1 LFSQRPQPSIHQA
14 IGFSGAIY
22 VFRRVLG
29 NPPVQAPETE
39 RGKMSILRSLVSV
52 FIVLAFSFVISLSI
66 QAQPQPNRNNTR
78 QVGNVLQRLER
89 SSSRFRNSLNVALVQ
104 GSVDQ
109 TLPQNDISTFQSGL
123 DLATK
128 QFRDQFTRRLA
139 VAADVERILQ
149 KASPINS
156 FITQNTLNPRV
167 KNDWTS
173 VRTDLNT
180 LATLYAVS
188 SQWNQLTPMK
198 VDANGSF
205 RLSESELNQIIQRV
219 ENGGDTFRVSLTDAF
234 FLRPYDRTRSEGN
247 MNDALRGFKKATD
260 QLRIRFD
267 ARQLVTDDVRRLLDQ
282 ATPLDIFMRDTT
294 LTDRVESDWSTL
306 RGDLSVLASAYDVAP
321 SWGNS
326 PIASSGNKSTNR
338 LTGTFRLDSSRSD
351 NPRDKVQRATQNLR
365 TDERQEVADQIQAR
379 LESPEMLM
387 IERRGT
393 TMTIASSLAPKSTFE
408 ADGRERQE
416 QLPNSSSTK
425 VTVTLR
431 GEQLIVSS
439 NGYKENDF
447 DVTFDASEN
456 DRSLRVRRQIYS
468 GKLTQP
474 VVVDSVYYRT
484 AEVAQWSI
492 HNDSRPVLGNASAT
506 SGEFI
511 VRDGETLVA
520 ILNNDLATKLSQQ
533 GDLFTMTVRD
543 PSQFEGAVIEGTV
556 GSVDQ
561 GGRLTGRSGMSLNF
575 EKIRLR
581 NGETYKFSG
590 VLGNVRLLNGD
601 IVKVDNEGSA
611 QGRNQTTQ
619 TIQRAGIATA
629 VGAIIGAIA
638 GGGKG
643 AAIGGVIGAAGGA
656 GTVFIQGKD
665 NLELPV
671 GTELTIRASGPR

>member
-1 LFSQRPQPSIHQA
+1 
-14 IGFSGAIY
+14 
-22 VFRRVLG
+22 
-29 NPPVQAPETE
+29 
-39 RGKMSILRSLVSV
+39 MSILKSIVSV
-52 FIVLAFSFVISLSI
+52 FSLLAFSLVIGVGI
-66 QAQPQPNRNNTR
+66 QAQQQTNRNNTR
-78 QVGNVLQRLER
+78 AVSNMLQRLER
-89 SSSRFRNSLNVALVQ
+89 SSSRFRNSLNLALVE

-109 TLPQNDISTFQSGL
+109 TQPQNDVSTFESGFE
-123 DLATK
+123 LAIK

-139 VAADVERILQ
+139 VATDVESILQ

-156 FITQNTLNPRV
+156 FIIQNHLNPRV

-180 LATLYAVS
+180 LANAYGVS
-188 SQWNQLTPMK
+188 WQWNQLTPMK

-205 RLSESELNQIIQRV
+205 RLSESELNQLIQRI

-234 FLRPYDRTRSEGN
+234 SQRPYDRTRSEGN
-247 MNDALRGFKKATD
+247 MNDALRAFKKATD
-260 QLRIRFD
+260 QVRIHFD
-267 ARQLVTDDVRRLLDQ
+267 ARELISDDVKHLLDY
-282 ATPLDIFMRDTT
+282 AEPLDNFMRDNP
-294 LTDRVESDWSTL
+294 LADRVKSDWSTL
-306 RGDLSVLASAYDVAP
+306 RGHLSVLASAYDVAP
-321 SWGNS
+321 SWGSS
-326 PIASSGNKSTNR
+326 PSLQTGSRNTNR

-351 NPRDKVQRATQNLR
+351 NPWDKAQRATQNLR
-365 TDERQEVADQIQAR
+365 TDERQKVVDEILAR
-379 LESPEMLM
+379 LESPQLLM

-393 TMTIASSLAPKSTFE
+393 TMTIASSLAPQTTFE

-416 QLPNSSSTK
+416 QLSNGRWTK
-425 VTVTLR
+425 VTATLR
-431 GEQLIVSS
+431 GEQLLVSS

-447 DVTFDASEN
+447 NVTFDASEN
-456 DRSLRVRRQIYS
+456 DHSLRVRRQIYS
-468 GKLTQP
+468 DKLTQP
-474 VVVDSVYYRT
+474 VVVDSVYDRT
-484 AEVAQWSI
+484 ADVAQW
-492 HNDSRPVLGNASAT
+492 NVDKDSRPVLGNASAT

-520 ILNNDLATKLSQQ
+520 ILNNDLTTERSQQ

-543 PSQFEGAVIEGTV
+543 PSQFEGAIIEGTV

-561 GGRLTGRSGMSLNF
+561 GGRLSGRSGMSLNF
-575 EKIRLR
+575 ERIRLK
-581 NGETYKFSG
+581 NGQTYKFSG

-601 IVKVDNEGSA
+601 TVKVDNEGSA
-611 QGRNQTTQ
+611 QGSNRTTQ

-643 AAIGGVIGAAGGA
+643 AAIGGIIGAAGGA

>member
-1 LFSQRPQPSIHQA
+1 
-14 IGFSGAIY
+14 
-22 VFRRVLG
+22 
-29 NPPVQAPETE
+29 
-39 RGKMSILRSLVSV
+39 MSILKSIVSV
-52 FIVLAFSFVISLSI
+52 FILLAFSIVIGVSI

-78 QVGNVLQRLER
+78 AVGNMLQRLER
-89 SSSRFRNSLNVALVQ
+89 SSSRFRNSLNLALVQ
-104 GSVDQ
+104 VSVDQ
-109 TLPQNDISTFQSGL
+109 TRPQNDVSTFQSGF
-123 DLATK
+123 DLAIK

-139 VAADVERILQ
+139 VASDVENVLQ

-167 KNDWTS
+167 KNDWAS

-180 LATLYAVS
+180 LANAYGVTW
-188 SQWNQLTPMK
+188 QWNQLTPMK

-205 RLSESELNQIIQRV
+205 RLSETELNQLIQRV

-234 FLRPYDRTRSEGN
+234 FQRPYDRTRSEGN
-247 MNDALRGFKKATD
+247 MNDALRAFKKATD
-260 QLRIRFD
+260 QVRIHFD
-267 ARQLVTDDVRRLLDQ
+267 ARELISDDVKHLLDRAQ
-282 ATPLDIFMRDTT
+282 PLDNFMRENP
-294 LTDRVESDWSTL
+294 LTDRVKSDWSTL
-306 RGDLSVLASAYDVAP
+306 RGDLSVLANAYDVAP

-326 PIASSGNKSTNR
+326 PISSSGNKRTNR

-351 NPRDKVQRATQNLR
+351 NPRDKARRATQNLR
-365 TDERQEVADQIQAR
+365 TDERQEVTDQILAR

-393 TMTIASSLAPKSTFE
+393 TMTIASSLAPQTTFE

-416 QLPNSSSTK
+416 QLPNGRWTK
-425 VTVTLR
+425 VTATLR
-431 GEQLIVSS
+431 GEQLVVSS

-447 DVTFDASEN
+447 NVTFDASES
-456 DRSLRVRRQIYS
+456 DHSLRVRRQIYS
-468 GKLTQP
+468 DKLTQP
-474 VVVDSVYYRT
+474 VVVDSVYDRT
-484 AEVAQWSI
+484 ADVAQW
-492 HNDSRPVLGNASAT
+492 NVDKDSRPVLANASAT

-520 ILNNDLATKLSQQ
+520 ILNNDLTTERSQP
-533 GDLFTMTVRD
+533 GDLFTITVRD
-543 PSQFEGAVIEGTV
+543 PSQFDGAVIEGAV

-575 EKIRLR
+575 ERIRLR
-581 NGETYKFSG
+581 NGQTYKFSG

-601 IVKVDNEGSA
+601 TVKVDNEGSA
-611 QGRNQTTQ
+611 QGSNKTTQ
-619 TIQRAGIATA
+619 TIQRAGVATA

-643 AAIGGVIGAAGGA
+643 AAIGGIIGAAGGA